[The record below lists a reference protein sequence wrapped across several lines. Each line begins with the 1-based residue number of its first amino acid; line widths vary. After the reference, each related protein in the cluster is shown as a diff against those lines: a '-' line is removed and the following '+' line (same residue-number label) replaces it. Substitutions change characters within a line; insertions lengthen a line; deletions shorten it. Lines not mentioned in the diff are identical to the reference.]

1 LPPLHFKTVTPSSKF
16 VFCETGFG
24 GASLDFTISLQ
35 IQSGNNTK
43 CSIKGGK
50 MEMWIVLFWSGP
62 IGLGIGLAL
71 IGTFVWLLAKADE
84 ISKRTKAF
92 VKEKGLEKK

>member
-1 LPPLHFKTVTPSSKF
+1 MVLHAAPIDFSIILHLQSVNKTR
-16 VFCETGFG
+16 
-24 GASLDFTISLQ
+24 
-35 IQSGNNTK
+35 
-43 CSIKGGK
+43 CSIKGG
-50 MEMWIVLFWSGP
+50 EMDLWIVLFWSGP

-92 VKEKGLEKK
+92 AKEKGLEKK